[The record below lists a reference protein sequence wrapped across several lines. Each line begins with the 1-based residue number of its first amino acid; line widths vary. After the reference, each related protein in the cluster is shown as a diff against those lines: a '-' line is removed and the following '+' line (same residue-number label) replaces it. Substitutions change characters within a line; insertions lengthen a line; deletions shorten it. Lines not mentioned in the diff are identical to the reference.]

1 MNYQLAQINI
11 AKMLAP
17 IDDPIMADFVANLD
31 RIYELAYQWDGFIW
45 IYKPEENNEVSLTI
59 FDDEFLITNLSVW
72 NNAEALYQ
80 YVYQSAHGEIF
91 KRRKEWF
98 AKMPEMYLALWY
110 IPEGHKPTADE
121 ARERLLY
128 LREHGETP
136 YAFSFKK
143 RFTVEEAIEFENVNF
158 KK

>member
-17 IDDPIMADFVANLD
+17 IDDLLMADFVANLD
-31 RIYELAYQWDGFIW
+31 RIYELAYQWEGFIW
-45 IYKPEENNEVSLTI
+45 IYKPEENNGLSLTI

-72 NNAEALYQ
+72 SNLETLYQ

-110 IPEGHKPTADE
+110 IPIGHKPTANE

-128 LREHGETP
+128 LRENGETP

-143 RFTVEEAIEFENVNF
+143 RFTQEEAHNF
-158 KK
+158 NI

>member
-11 AKMLAP
+11 AKMFGA
-17 IDDPIMADFVANLD
+17 IHDPVMADFVANLD
-31 RIYELAYQWDGFIW
+31 RIYELAYQWKGFIW
-45 IYKPEENNEVSLTI
+45 IYKPEENNGTALTI
-59 FDDEFLITNLSVW
+59 FDDVFLITNLSVW
-72 NNAEALYQ
+72 SSTETLYQ

-110 IPEGHKPTADE
+110 IPEGYKPTADE

-128 LREHGETP
+128 LRNHGETP

-143 RFTVEEAIEFENVNF
+143 KFTEEEAEDYEVINT
-158 KK
+158 